1 MFLEVLQ
8 NFQIIY
14 LQLKAGNIFAKT
26 FILDDR
32 PSFEYASVFL
42 LMNEF
47 INTLDSFWK
56 LISLQK
62 NK

>member
-14 LQLKAGNIFAKT
+14 LQLKAGKIFAKT

-32 PSFEYASVFL
+32 LSFEYASVFL

-47 INTLDSFWK
+47 INTLDSF
-56 LISLQK
+56 
-62 NK
+62 